1 MDRIFHESIISDT
14 PLAERRKRD
23 REANKER
30 LVWLVKKTKMDGM
43 TAEQLS
49 KLDGIDLKTADQYLR
64 DIHRDGDWGVHRRKR
79 IVGRDGR
86 NHVFV
91 YFIPPSLPTSFLT
104 EKEKKEI
111 RKQNE
116 IRRARSV
123 KVYEELAARYR
134 ERYGESP

>member
-1 MDRIFHESIISDT
+1 MSRIFHESIISDT

-30 LVWLVKKTKMDGM
+30 LVWLVKQTKMDGM

-86 NHVFV
+86 NHIFV

-104 EKEKKEI
+104 EKEKQEI

-123 KVYEELAARYR
+123 KVYEELTARYK

>member
-1 MDRIFHESIISDT
+1 MDRIFHQSLVADT
-14 PLAERRKRD
+14 DLAERRKRD

-30 LVWLVKKTKMDGM
+30 LVGLVKQTKMNGM

-64 DIHRDGDWGVHRRKR
+64 DIHRDGDWGVRRRKR
-79 IVGRDGR
+79 IVGKDGR
-86 NHVFV
+86 NHIFI
-91 YFIPPSLPTSFLT
+91 YFIPPPLPTSLLT
-104 EKEKKEI
+104 EKEKQEI
-111 RKQNE
+111 RKRNE

-123 KVYEELAARYR
+123 KVYEELTARYR

>member
-30 LVWLVKKTKMDGM
+30 LVWLVKQTKMDGM

-49 KLDGIDLKTADQYLR
+49 KLDGIYLKTADQYLR

-86 NHVFV
+86 NHIFV

-104 EKEKKEI
+104 EKEKQEI
-111 RKQNE
+111 RKRNE

-123 KVYEELAARYR
+123 KVYEELTARYK

>member
-1 MDRIFHESIISDT
+1 MDRIFHESLVSDT

-30 LVWLVKKTKMDGM
+30 LVWLVKKAKMDGM

>member
-123 KVYEELAARYR
+123 KVYEELTARYK

>member
-1 MDRIFHESIISDT
+1 MDRIIHESLISDSN
-14 PLAERRKRD
+14 LAERRKKD

-30 LVWLVKKTKMDGM
+30 LVWLVKKTRMDGM

-49 KLDGIDLKTADQYLR
+49 KLDGIDLKTAVQYLR

-79 IVGRDGR
+79 FVGKDGR
-86 NHVFV
+86 NHIFV
-91 YFIPPSLPTSFLT
+91 YYIPPSLPTSFLT
-104 EKEKKEI
+104 EKEKQEI

-123 KVYEELAARYR
+123 KVYEELTARYK

>member
-1 MDRIFHESIISDT
+1 MDRIFHESLISDSN
-14 PLAERRKRD
+14 LAERRKKD

-30 LVWLVKKTKMDGM
+30 LVWLVKKTRMDGM

-49 KLDGIDLKTADQYLR
+49 KLDGIDLKTAVQYLR

-79 IVGRDGR
+79 FVGKDRR
-86 NHVFV
+86 NHIFV
-91 YFIPPSLPTSFLT
+91 YYVPPSLPTSFLT
-104 EKEKKEI
+104 EKEKQEI

-123 KVYEELAARYR
+123 KVYEELTARYE

>member
-1 MDRIFHESIISDT
+1 MDRIFHESLISDSN
-14 PLAERRKRD
+14 LAERRKKD

-30 LVWLVKKTKMDGM
+30 LVWLVKKTRMDGM

-49 KLDGIDLKTADQYLR
+49 KLDGIDLKTAVQYLR

-79 IVGRDGR
+79 FVGKDRR
-86 NHVFV
+86 NHIFV
-91 YFIPPSLPTSFLT
+91 YYIPPSLPTSFLT
-104 EKEKKEI
+104 EKEKQEI

-123 KVYEELAARYR
+123 KVYEELTARYE